1 MPVSM
6 TPPTSR
12 APRPWPRAEQ
22 AARSGVPVTRPPSA
36 RARVTGLA
44 AAIASV
50 ALLLTQAWTSP
61 DMSAFSRH
69 DGDSSSRHG
78 DRAGSALREMPIGVS
93 RAGLAPAVA
102 PVAGRS
108 ASIGPALRWR
118 QYLAQRPAWKAANC
132 SPDATALAADITAPR
147 AVVECATVRAPLDWS
162 DLTAG
167 SITLA
172 VTRVRDAR
180 SPAYPSAARP
190 ATRRLLLVN
199 PGGPGVA
206 AGWLAPSVAA
216 RSGALLGTHEIV
228 AVDPRGAGGSTPIVC
243 PVVRDGLTD
252 LRRLA
257 TGELAAMQNAVR
269 DTVRGCAEA
278 NGRLLQNIST
288 DDMAGD
294 LDLVRRLLG
303 RTTTDFYGVSAGT
316 WLGARYAQRYPAVV
330 GRFVLDGNT
339 EFSASRRQ
347 SFAWQ
352 PMGFQRRL
360 EQQFFPWA
368 ARYHR
373 AYGLGSTTA
382 DVKRTYEGLRAAAAS
397 GRLPETTPRELDNQI
412 VEALYQDSGFLTLAE
427 TLRDLRRRTGP
438 TGPLAAPTGPVGR
451 APVGE
456 HEADPSETVFM
467 AVQCNDS
474 GPSDAA
480 SHATEGRTLGGSYPL
495 LGFEWLTSP
504 CAYWPWPASEAAPS
518 AARPLPAMLMV
529 QTEFDPATPW
539 EGALRAHRANP
550 ATRLVG
556 VEDQG
561 SHGAYLTENACVA
574 KTVNTYLAR
583 GTLPATDTVCPGV
596 PLPRDSR
603 TYPVGGS
610 LAAVLR

>member
-1 MPVSM
+1 M
-6 TPPTSR
+6 
-12 APRPWPRAEQ
+12 
-22 AARSGVPVTRPPSA
+22 
-36 RARVTGLA
+36 
-44 AAIASV
+44 
-50 ALLLTQAWTSP
+50 LLLTQAWTPTP
-61 DMSAFSRH
+61 DMTAFSR
-69 DGDSSSRHG
+69 GTLDSSSHHG
-78 DRAGSALREMPIGVS
+78 DSAGGALRDMPVGVP
-93 RAGLAPAVA
+93 RAGLAPVVA
-102 PVAGRS
+102 PVAGRPV
-108 ASIGPALRWR
+108 SIGPALRWR
-118 QYLAQRPAWKAANC
+118 QYLVQRPAWRAANC

-147 AVVECATVRAPLDWS
+147 AVIECATVRAPLDWS

-167 SITLA
+167 SISLA

-206 AGWLAPSVAA
+206 AGWLAPSVAVH
-216 RSGALLGTHEIV
+216 SGSLLGTHEIV

-243 PVVRDGLTD
+243 PVVRDGLAD
-252 LRRLA
+252 LRGLGVGGL
-257 TGELAAMQNAVR
+257 TAMQNAMR

-303 RTTTDFYGVSAGT
+303 RATTDFYGVSAGT
-316 WLGARYAQRYPAVV
+316 WLGARYARTYPAAV

-339 EFSASRRQ
+339 EFSASWRQ
-347 SFAWQ
+347 SFSWQ
-352 PMGFQRRL
+352 PLGFQRRL

-373 AYGLGSTTA
+373 AYGLGSTAA
-382 DVKRTYEGLRAAAAS
+382 DVKRTYETLRAAAAS
-397 GRLPETTPRELDNQI
+397 GRLPETTPRELDNQT

-427 TLRDLRRRTGP
+427 ALRDLRRQAGP
-438 TGPLAAPTGPVGR
+438 TGAGPLTTPTGPVGR

-474 GPSDAA
+474 GPSGPE
-480 SHATEGRTLGGSYPL
+480 SHAAEGRKLGAAYPL

-504 CAYWPWPASEAAPS
+504 CTYWPWPAPAPS
-518 AARPLPAMLMV
+518 AVRPLPAMLMV

-561 SHGAYLTENACVA
+561 SHGAYLTENTCVA
-574 KTVNTYLAR
+574 NAVNRYLAR
-583 GTLPATDTVCPGV
+583 GSLPAKDVVCPGV
-596 PLPRDSR
+596 PLPRDTR

-610 LAAVLR
+610 LATALR